1 MLIVLTV
8 LSIWVLLNILFVLIV
23 VPPRKP
29 RPQQRP
35 LATTLSPA
43 PIDPS
48 QRELEQDEPF
58 SLRHVVASVAMG
70 AFFVLVPPLLALR
83 DALMRLFRKSS
94 QNDK

>member
-23 VPPRKP
+23 VPPRKSRPQP
-29 RPQQRP
+29 RPV
-35 LATTLSPA
+35 ATTLSPA

-58 SLRHVVASVAMG
+58 SLRHIVASVAMG

-83 DALMRLFRKSS
+83 DALMRLFGKSP
-94 QNDK
+94 QND

>member
-8 LSIWVLLNILFVLIV
+8 LSIWVLLNVLFVLIV

-29 RPQQRP
+29 RPQPRP
-35 LATTLSPA
+35 VATTLSPA
-43 PIDPS
+43 PIEPN
-48 QRELEQDEPF
+48 QREIKQDEPF

-83 DALMRLFRKSS
+83 DALKRLFGKSS
-94 QNDK
+94 QSD